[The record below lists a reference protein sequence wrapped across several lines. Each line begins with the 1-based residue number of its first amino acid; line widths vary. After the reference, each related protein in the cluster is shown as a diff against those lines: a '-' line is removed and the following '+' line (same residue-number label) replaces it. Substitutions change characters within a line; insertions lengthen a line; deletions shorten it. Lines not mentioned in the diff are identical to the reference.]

1 MSELRRLI
9 VRHRH
14 VAPMVSA
21 LLASV
26 DAAVTI
32 RDAEGVAILERGGPA
47 GTGPT
52 DPAVRSEVLVDGDLL
67 GWVEGGRSA
76 RGVASVLAYAAAR
89 ERDKRSLAN
98 EALERYRELSLIYD
112 LAATIGGSDAVEP
125 VVHTAVTELSRLPHD
140 ARGFVLL
147 ADGDVLRPAPGS
159 DGEGSPIREARIG
172 VGIVGDGR
180 PRTAVRSWWRTP
192 RRTRARP
199 GDERAGG
206 SLVVAALR
214 AGDVTLGVVGA
225 TASGWA
231 VPVGGPQGRDGDRG
245 AGRPGDRPRAGRGSR
260 DRATGRRWGDRA
272 WHGRRGRR
280 HGSRRGPELPA
291 GPRRRGLP
299 RGPYRR
305 PPGRSAVLGESLRRR
320 LAELGRDQ
328 RAGHRPRVHA

>member
-47 GTGPT
+47 GTGPA
-52 DPAVRSEVLVDGDLL
+52 DPSVRSEVLVDGDLL

-125 VVHTAVTELSRLPHD
+125 VVHTAVAELSRLPHD
-140 ARGFVLL
+140 ARGFLLL
-147 ADGDVLRPAPGS
+147 ADGDALRPAPGS
-159 DGEGSPIREARIG
+159 DGEGCPIHGARIG
-172 VGIVGDGR
+172 AGIVGTVAANGGAELLEDAASDPRATDG
-180 PRTAVRSWWRTP
+180 
-192 RRTRARP
+192 
-199 GDERAGG
+199 ERAGG

-214 AGDVTLGVVGA
+214 AGEVTLGVVGA
-225 TASGWA
+225 TASG
-231 VPVGGPQGRDGDRG
+231 GPFRSADLKVVTAIAALAGPAIGRALA
-245 AGRPGDRPRAGRGSR
+245 AGRVTAPVPGPGAAADPGAAGG
-260 DRATGRRWGDRA
+260 GR
-272 WHGRRGRR
+272 
-280 HGSRRGPELPA
+280 
-291 GPRRRGLP
+291 
-299 RGPYRR
+299 
-305 PPGRSAVLGESLRRR
+305 
-320 LAELGRDQ
+320 
-328 RAGHRPRVHA
+328 